1 MRKINPTCLL
11 KTVVDV
17 KVWRM
22 SRPREISEPKSEVQN
37 LIQKHQVLQS
47 EIHSHD
53 KAMKNLLG
61 KAEKMIHSDHF
72 ASEDISETIKNLK
85 DS

>member
-22 SRPREISEPKSEVQN
+22 SRPREISEVRSQAYVQHEYTRCLDWRERPPTYEPSSTEGLLN
-37 LIQKHQVLQS
+37 EGDVRFKYSSLQRES
-47 EIHSHD
+47 QHTQ
-53 KAMKNLLG
+53 NG
-61 KAEKMIHSDHF
+61 
-72 ASEDISETIKNLK
+72 
-85 DS
+85 